1 MGVSRING
9 VGGVSF
15 YSFVITGILAQKE
28 PLRLFPARYGRS
40 VIMVVLSA
48 KHYYNH
54 MGCFVYWP
62 EGAKSTLNAPILDI
76 LDELHDFWNVLLQLL
91 ATPNAETDSV
101 EIRVHSA
108 VKSCVLDK
116 AVNLAHVVNSL

>member
-62 EGAKSTLNAPILDI
+62 EGAKSRIAFDCAILDI
-76 LDELHDFWNVLLQLL
+76 SDESHDQIYNIG
-91 ATPNAETDSV
+91 SIV
-101 EIRVHSA
+101 EIT
-108 VKSCVLDK
+108 DDE
-116 AVNLAHVVNSL
+116 